1 MPPTPTHPA
10 AGTAAWPVWALAV
23 GQTLGYAAFAYIFA
37 ALILSWEG
45 DLGWSKTT
53 FALGP
58 MVSVALSAVLAPLA
72 GRMVDRGLGVYM
84 LTFGAALGG
93 VALIGLS
100 QVTTPAHYI
109 AAWVVIGLAHA
120 ACLYDVCFAFL
131 IRRFGAQARPRIVRV
146 TLVAGFASTIAFPT
160 GAALAG
166 ALGWRGAVLVAAGAV
181 LCVMVPLHFLA
192 ARAIRAG
199 TPQPSAASLA
209 EGRAAPAIA
218 LRRPAFWGLAAL
230 FASLS
235 LNHWMLVAFMVP
247 LLSAQGVALTWAV
260 TAASSVGV
268 AQTIGRLVLFR
279 YDGRIGTRG
288 TALIVTGAQV
298 VAALMLLAVGLS
310 PVVVLAFALL
320 QGAALGIMTILRPV
334 MVAETLGQAGF
345 GAING
350 MLSIPAQ
357 GAMAVAPLF
366 AALLF
371 DGIGPMAL
379 IAAAFAAALLA
390 LGLALALTRR
400 HGENTV

>member
-1 MPPTPTHPA
+1 MTQPPPPPPRV
-10 AGTAAWPVWALAV
+10 AAWPVWALAV
-23 GQTLGYAAFAYIFA
+23 GQTLGYASFSYIFA

-45 DLGWSKTT
+45 DLGWTKAT

-58 MVSVALSAVLAPLA
+58 MVSVALTAVLAPLA
-72 GRMVDRGLGVYM
+72 GRMVDRGFGMYM

-93 VALIGLS
+93 VALIALS
-100 QVTTPAHYI
+100 QVVTPAQYI
-109 AAWVVIGLAHA
+109 ACWVVIGLAHA

-131 IRRFGAQARPRIVRV
+131 IRRFGTQARPRIIRV

-166 ALGWRGAVLVAAGAV
+166 ALGWRGAVLVAAGVV
-181 LCVMVPLHFLA
+181 LCVMVPLHFFA

-199 TPQPSAASLA
+199 TPKPTAASVTLD
-209 EGRAAPAIA
+209 RAAPAIA

-230 FASLS
+230 FAALS

-247 LLSAQGVALTWAV
+247 LLTAQGVAMGWAV

-279 YDGRIGTRG
+279 FEAAIGTRG
-288 TALIVTGAQV
+288 TAYIVTGAQV
-298 VAALMLLAVGLS
+298 LAAVVLLAVGVA
-310 PVVVLAFALL
+310 PVVVLTFALL

-350 MLSIPAQ
+350 MLSIPSQ
-357 GAMAVAPLF
+357 GAMAVAPLI

-371 DGIGPMAL
+371 DGIGPLAL
-379 IAAAFAAALLA
+379 IAAAFSAAVVAMLLA
-390 LGLALALTRR
+390 VALTWGRKA
-400 HGENTV
+400 